1 MAKIIVS
8 GNDQRREY
16 DLAPVNTI
24 GRHPDNTL
32 QILDRIVSKEHAQVL
47 RQPDGRYLFRDLG
60 SLNGSFLH
68 GERVH
73 EHILREGD
81 EIMLGSTS
89 LTFQE
94 KSAQDSLLQKVTI
107 APSVTE
113 ALIRQKIQA
122 PSPSTE
128 FLPERE
134 IFDVEVLRRDYEK
147 LRLANEL
154 GRSIGLEVNLDIL
167 LEQIIMKAFELIP
180 ADRGVILL
188 LEDGV
193 PQPKIAKTR
202 DGKNEQIVLSKS
214 ILAEVVTNKASVLS
228 SDATMDSRF
237 SAAHSVIMQG
247 IRSTMT
253 VPLLHR
259 DELLG
264 IMHLDSMIA
273 TNAFTEKDLQIFG
286 GIASQAAV
294 AIHNSELAR
303 KIEHE
308 AKTRAQFQRL
318 LSPNLVD
325 QVVQGKLQLE
335 KGGALS
341 EITMLFSD
349 IRGFTSMSESREPQE
364 IVRMLNE
371 YFELMVDV
379 IFKYEGTLDK
389 FVGDEVIALFG
400 APVAMQNA
408 EFKAVQCA
416 LDMMRV
422 LSEWNRTRAAEGQN
436 EINIGIGIN
445 TGIVVTGAIGSSRA
459 LQYTAIGD
467 AVNTASRLCNI
478 AQAGQVIL
486 SEATYRKVQDV
497 VAAVPLPPVRVK
509 GKADEL
515 RVYNAV
521 GLRDR
526 DYRGENTRPG
536 LTQATRRERSCGRS
550 SVCSA
555 SSSPSGRRARA
566 RSSCCRRPAKTLALA
581 AIVASERSAFIV
593 AAAVVAL
600 GIALVLR
607 GVGSP
612 FIASVIAL
620 LVGLGHRARPHP
632 AGAGAAAR
640 AGARRAARPQAL
652 PPRADRHRGARAP
665 RSDRPLRHRRRRP
678 RAVARR
684 LPAGAPAGDA
694 EPPAAGGP
702 RRILGGGP
710 ARRSIAHQPGA
721 GRAWVHRVRR
731 GVSARAAAQL
741 ADRARRREV
750 RHRLG
755 QAARDDRRLERRSEE
770 GHAARP
776 LRGRAPGA
784 DGGLH
789 GDGGRSPLELPVRRP
804 AGGAVV
810 DSSVESVISL
820 YGPTDL
826 AWAYAH
832 PANLHAADS
841 PEKLRAFLGDAPER
855 EPERYRAMSPTE
867 RVTAT
872 APRTLLVQGGRDQF
886 VAPDQMDRLA
896 ARLAAARRRRTRRSS
911 SPTPSTPSTS
921 SPAASPARSSRR
933 RCSRS
938 CGPLT
943 EWRALRRARAPR
955 RRPAR
960 GGARPDAAPS

>member
-1 MAKIIVS
+1 MMPARRLPGMAKIIVT

-16 DLAPVNTI
+16 ELAAVNTI

-73 EHILREGD
+73 EHLLREGD

-107 APSVTE
+107 GPAQNE
-113 ALIRQKIQA
+113 ALIRQKIHA
-122 PSPSTE
+122 PASSSDE
-128 FLPERE
+128 FLPEQQ
-134 IFDVEVLRRDYEK
+134 ITDVEVLRRDYEK

-154 GRSIGLEVNLDIL
+154 GRSIGLEVNLDVL

-214 ILAEVVTNKASVLS
+214 ILAEVVNHKASVLS

-303 KIEHE
+303 KIEQE

-341 EITMLFSD
+341 EITLLFSD

-400 APVAMQNA
+400 APVAMEKA
-408 EFKAVQCA
+408 ELKAVQCA

-445 TGIVVTGAIGSSRA
+445 TGTVVTGAIGSSRA

-467 AVNTASRLCNI
+467 AVNTASRLCSV
-478 AQAGQVIL
+478 AQAGQIIL

-509 GKADEL
+509 GKAEEL

-521 GLRDR
+521 GLRHR
-526 DYRGENTRPG
+526 DFQGGETTRPG
-536 LTQATRRERSCGRS
+536 
-550 SVCSA
+550 
-555 SSSPSGRRARA
+555 
-566 RSSCCRRPAKTLALA
+566 
-581 AIVASERSAFIV
+581 
-593 AAAVVAL
+593 
-600 GIALVLR
+600 
-607 GVGSP
+607 
-612 FIASVIAL
+612 
-620 LVGLGHRARPHP
+620 
-632 AGAGAAAR
+632 
-640 AGARRAARPQAL
+640 
-652 PPRADRHRGARAP
+652 
-665 RSDRPLRHRRRRP
+665 
-678 RAVARR
+678 
-684 LPAGAPAGDA
+684 
-694 EPPAAGGP
+694 
-702 RRILGGGP
+702 
-710 ARRSIAHQPGA
+710 
-721 GRAWVHRVRR
+721 
-731 GVSARAAAQL
+731 
-741 ADRARRREV
+741 
-750 RHRLG
+750 
-755 QAARDDRRLERRSEE
+755 
-770 GHAARP
+770 
-776 LRGRAPGA
+776 
-784 DGGLH
+784 
-789 GDGGRSPLELPVRRP
+789 
-804 AGGAVV
+804 
-810 DSSVESVISL
+810 
-820 YGPTDL
+820 
-826 AWAYAH
+826 
-832 PANLHAADS
+832 
-841 PEKLRAFLGDAPER
+841 
-855 EPERYRAMSPTE
+855 
-867 RVTAT
+867 
-872 APRTLLVQGGRDQF
+872 
-886 VAPDQMDRLA
+886 
-896 ARLAAARRRRTRRSS
+896 
-911 SPTPSTPSTS
+911 
-921 SPAASPARSSRR
+921 
-933 RCSRS
+933 
-938 CGPLT
+938 
-943 EWRALRRARAPR
+943 
-955 RRPAR
+955 
-960 GGARPDAAPS
+960 

>member
-1 MAKIIVS
+1 MAKIIVT

-16 DLAPVNTI
+16 ELEPVNTI

-60 SLNGSFLH
+60 SLNGSFIH

-94 KSAQDSLLQKVTI
+94 RSAQDSLLQKVTI
-107 APSVTE
+107 GPAQSE

-122 PSPSTE
+122 PSSSSDE
-128 FLPERE
+128 FLPEE
-134 IFDVEVLRRDYEK
+134 KIDDVEVLRRDYEK

-154 GRSIGLEVNLDIL
+154 GRSIGLEVNLDLL

-188 LEDGV
+188 MEGGV

-214 ILAEVVTNKASVLS
+214 ILAEVVNNKASVLS

-303 KIEHE
+303 KIEQE

-341 EITMLFSD
+341 EITLLFSD
-349 IRGFTSMSESREPQE
+349 IRGFTSMSESRQPQE

-408 EFKAVQCA
+408 ELKAVQCA
-416 LDMMRV
+416 LDMMHV

-436 EINIGIGIN
+436 EIKIGIGIN
-445 TGIVVTGAIGSSRA
+445 TGTVVTGAIGSSRA

-467 AVNTASRLCNI
+467 AVNTASRLCSV
-478 AQAGQVIL
+478 AEAGQIIL
-486 SEATYRKVQDV
+486 SEATYKKVEGL
-497 VAAVPLPPVRVK
+497 VAAVPLAPVRVK

-521 GLRDR
+521 GLRHR
-526 DYRGENTRPG
+526 DFNGETTRPG
-536 LTQATRRERSCGRS
+536 
-550 SVCSA
+550 
-555 SSSPSGRRARA
+555 
-566 RSSCCRRPAKTLALA
+566 
-581 AIVASERSAFIV
+581 
-593 AAAVVAL
+593 
-600 GIALVLR
+600 
-607 GVGSP
+607 
-612 FIASVIAL
+612 
-620 LVGLGHRARPHP
+620 
-632 AGAGAAAR
+632 
-640 AGARRAARPQAL
+640 
-652 PPRADRHRGARAP
+652 
-665 RSDRPLRHRRRRP
+665 
-678 RAVARR
+678 
-684 LPAGAPAGDA
+684 
-694 EPPAAGGP
+694 
-702 RRILGGGP
+702 
-710 ARRSIAHQPGA
+710 
-721 GRAWVHRVRR
+721 
-731 GVSARAAAQL
+731 
-741 ADRARRREV
+741 
-750 RHRLG
+750 
-755 QAARDDRRLERRSEE
+755 
-770 GHAARP
+770 
-776 LRGRAPGA
+776 
-784 DGGLH
+784 
-789 GDGGRSPLELPVRRP
+789 
-804 AGGAVV
+804 
-810 DSSVESVISL
+810 
-820 YGPTDL
+820 
-826 AWAYAH
+826 
-832 PANLHAADS
+832 
-841 PEKLRAFLGDAPER
+841 
-855 EPERYRAMSPTE
+855 
-867 RVTAT
+867 
-872 APRTLLVQGGRDQF
+872 
-886 VAPDQMDRLA
+886 
-896 ARLAAARRRRTRRSS
+896 
-911 SPTPSTPSTS
+911 
-921 SPAASPARSSRR
+921 
-933 RCSRS
+933 
-938 CGPLT
+938 
-943 EWRALRRARAPR
+943 
-955 RRPAR
+955 
-960 GGARPDAAPS
+960 